1 MKSVVRPLPLILILL
16 LLFSL
21 TACRKSAAPETS
33 AAPTAEPTAEPTS
46 APSGPPSP
54 LTRYA
59 GTYEAYSVYTQGR
72 YVLWEQMA
80 GNSVE
85 LRDDGTGWL
94 DWGEGNSGPISEWS
108 TKGDGIVIMAG
119 VSVMDARCD
128 GKVLYIDLGDGM
140 ELCFVAPD
148 ADTSAMPIVGK
159 EALGSD
165 SGRTSAPIAG
175 VYYPYAMES
184 GGICVRSPEFGAE
197 ADGSITIREDGT
209 LVMLTGEIEA
219 VYTWR
224 AENGELILTDALGNP
239 SSDLMTVTVP
249 ENGVFT
255 LEYRGQGLKTYYAAM
270 DADTSSIEAMS
281 LEEYQALQK

>member
-1 MKSVVRPLPLILILL
+1 MRSMKRPLL
-16 LLFSL
+16 LLLIFVLCLSL
-21 TACRKSAAPETS
+21 PACGRSAAPEPG
-33 AAPTAEPTAEPTS
+33 AAPTAEPTAAPTS
-46 APSGPPSP
+46 APAGPPSP

-59 GTYEAYSVYTQGR
+59 GIYKAYSVYTQGR
-72 YVLWEQMA
+72 YVRWEQMA

-85 LRDDGTGWL
+85 LKDDGTGWL

-128 GKVLYIDLGDGM
+128 GKVLYIDLGDGI
-140 ELCFVAPD
+140 ELCFTTAD
-148 ADTSAMPIVGK
+148 ADTSAMPIVDK
-159 EALGSD
+159 EVLGGD
-165 SGRTSAPIAG
+165 NGASAPIAG

-209 LVMLTGEIEA
+209 LVMLAGEIED

-224 AENGELILTDALGNP
+224 AENGELILTDALGNL
-239 SSDLMTVTVP
+239 STDVMTVTLP
-249 ENGVFT
+249 KDGIFT

-270 DADTSSIEAMS
+270 DADTSSIDAMS
-281 LEEYQALQK
+281 LEEYRALHK

>member
-1 MKSVVRPLPLILILL
+1 MRSVTRPLLLLLILL

-21 TACRKSAAPETS
+21 PACGRSAAPEPD
-33 AAPTAEPTAEPTS
+33 AVPTAEPTEVPTP
-46 APSGPPSP
+46 APAGPPSP

-59 GTYEAYSVYTQGR
+59 GIYEAYSVYTQGR
-72 YVLWEQMA
+72 YVRWEQME
-80 GNSVE
+80 GDSVE

-94 DWGEGNSGPISEWS
+94 NWGEGNSGPISEWS

-140 ELCFVAPD
+140 ELCFTTPD
-148 ADTSAMPIVGK
+148 ADTSAMPIVDK
-159 EALGSD
+159 EALSGD
-165 SGRTSAPIAG
+165 SGGASAPIAG

-209 LVMLTGEIEA
+209 LVMLAGEIA
-219 VYTWR
+219 DVYTWR
-224 AENGELILTDALGNP
+224 VENGELILTDALGNL
-239 SSDLMTVTVP
+239 STDVMTVTLP
-249 ENGVFT
+249 KGGIFT

-281 LEEYQALQK
+281 LEEYQALHK